1 MSCGLQPLQGILM
14 DTMVGD
20 LEKSSALTSVLCLE
34 VPLSPRPLS
43 QGPVL
48 RLSPVVSASDR
59 FV

>member
-1 MSCGLQPLQGILM
+1 M

-34 VPLSPRPLS
+34 VLLSPRPLS
-43 QGPVL
+43 QGPML
-48 RLSPVVSASDR
+48 RLPSVVSASDR